1 MKKIIAS
8 IIAAVVVVG
17 IIVAVLVLN
26 NPKFVFEQSLNG
38 ALKALGKRSEFAT
51 LNKSSDCGSI
61 LLEGTI
67 DDEELLG
74 EGNEVSFGGKVYFQS
89 GKKPEDAGVYME
101 DLNFTLSSDG
111 EEAEFK
117 ASAYFSTEYMYV
129 ADCNLM
135 DGTYGLVRGDLQ
147 DEFMDSDWIDEIF
160 ADVNDGEE
168 LKESIGNVLGYIDD
182 KKEQSLI
189 KDASEKLEEYVKLLE
204 DLLNDYAEFEMDVR
218 KVDCGDERVKSRVV
232 TMTLDQD
239 AVAAILEEMIATL
252 REDDELRTLVMDHG
266 EELLSLFEDYLE
278 VLDEDFDMDD
288 TMEEVEEFYD
298 NLFSKSD
305 WRETIYDLKSQ
316 EFEVKIQV
324 ASALLTPTLRKL
336 TVILDGDGSRM
347 QEYVLNIGS
356 DGVKKSNH
364 FSFEANGVM
373 LFAYDITENSKSKY
387 ASALS
392 VPMYNPEKGR
402 DEMTAVATLEVNHD
416 KEKYTLTLIDSS
428 WDTDFDMDTYTEE
441 YYFRE
446 DKIVATGKLADDGK
460 VIKITLDQVK
470 FLYDDDEIENES
482 YSFDI
487 SLTINVKDKMPDV
500 KDSSKVKSIFE
511 MDMEDFEGI
520 AKNFEEEFSDIN
532 LGGKAEDTPVNPW
545 GDSENNDPWGDDSY
559 NDPWNDGNVEFETE
573 IAYEDEDWYW

>member
-26 NPKFVFEQSLNG
+26 NPKFVFEQSLDG

-51 LNKSSDCGSI
+51 LNKSSNCGSI

-239 AVAAILEEMIATL
+239 AVAAILEEMIAAL

-356 DGVKKSNH
+356 DGVKNSNH

-470 FLYDDDEIENES
+470 FLYDDDETENES

-511 MDMEDFEGI
+511 MDMEDFEEI

>member
-8 IIAAVVVVG
+8 IIAAVVVIG
-17 IIVAVLVLN
+17 IIVAVIVLN
-26 NPKFVFEQSLNG
+26 NPKFVFDQSLEG
-38 ALKALGKRSEFAT
+38 ALKSLGKRSEFAT
-51 LNKSSDCGSI
+51 LHKSSDCGSV

-74 EGNEVSFGGKVYFQS
+74 EGNEVSFGGKFYTQS

-111 EEAEFK
+111 GEAEFK

-147 DEFMDSDWIDEIF
+147 DEFMDSEWIDEIF
-160 ADVNDGEE
+160 ADMNDGEE

-182 KKEQSLI
+182 KKEQALVE
-189 KDASEKLEEYVKLLE
+189 DAAEKLEEYAKLLKK
-204 DLLNDYAEFEMDVR
+204 LLSDHAKFEMEVK

-278 VLDEDFDMDD
+278 VLDEDFDMDE

-298 NLFSKSD
+298 NIFSKSD
-305 WRETIYDLKSQ
+305 WRETIYELKNE
-316 EFEVKIQV
+316 EFEVRIQV

-336 TVILDGDGSRM
+336 TVVLDSEGSRM
-347 QEYVLNIGS
+347 QEYVLNVGS
-356 DGVKKSNH
+356 DGVKKSDH
-364 FSFEANGVM
+364 FSFEVNGE
-373 LFAYDITENSKSKY
+373 LLLAYDITENSKSKY
-387 ASALS
+387 VAALS
-392 VPMYNPEKGR
+392 VPMYNPEEGR
-402 DEMTAVATLEVNHD
+402 EEMTDIATLEVNRN

-428 WDTDFDMDTYTEE
+428 WDSDFNMDTYTEE

-460 VIKITLDQVK
+460 VIKITLDQIK
-470 FLYDDDEIENES
+470 FLYDDDETENES

-511 MDMEDFEGI
+511 MDMEDFEEI
-520 AKNFEEEFSDIN
+520 AENFEEEFSDIN

-545 GDSENNDPWGDDSY
+545 GDSENNDPW
-559 NDPWNDGNVEFETE
+559 NDGNVEFETE
-573 IAYEDEDWYW
+573 IAYDDEDWYW

>member
-1 MKKIIAS
+1 MKKIIAF

-26 NPKFVFEQSLNG
+26 NPKFVFEQSLDG

-239 AVAAILEEMIATL
+239 AVAAILEEMIAAL

-460 VIKITLDQVK
+460 VIKITLDQIK

-511 MDMEDFEGI
+511 MDMEDFEEI

>member
-26 NPKFVFEQSLNG
+26 NPKFVFEQSLDG

-74 EGNEVSFGGKVYFQS
+74 EGNEVSFGGKVYFKS

-239 AVAAILEEMIATL
+239 AVAAILEEMIAAL

-511 MDMEDFEGI
+511 MDMEDFEEI

>member
-8 IIAAVVVVG
+8 IIAAVVVIG
-17 IIVAVLVLN
+17 IIVAVIVLN
-26 NPKFVFEQSLNG
+26 NPKFVFDQSLEG
-38 ALKALGKRSEFAT
+38 ALKGLGKRSEFAT
-51 LNKSSDCGSI
+51 LHKSSDCGSV

-74 EGNEVSFGGKVYFQS
+74 EGNEVSFGGKFYTQS

-111 EEAEFK
+111 GEAEFK

-147 DEFMDSDWIDEIF
+147 DEFMDSEWIDEIF
-160 ADVNDGEE
+160 ADMNDGEE

-182 KKEQSLI
+182 KKEQALVE
-189 KDASEKLEEYVKLLE
+189 DAAEKLEEYAKLLKK
-204 DLLNDYAEFEMDVR
+204 LLSDHAKFEMEVK

-266 EELLSLFEDYLE
+266 EELLSLFGDYLE
-278 VLDEDFDMDD
+278 VLDEDFDMDE

-305 WRETIYDLKSQ
+305 WRETIYELKNE
-316 EFEVKIQV
+316 EFEVRIQV

-336 TVILDGDGSRM
+336 TMTLDGEGRRM

-387 ASALS
+387 TSALS

-402 DEMTAVATLEVNHD
+402 EEMTAVATLEVNRN

-428 WDTDFDMDTYTEE
+428 WDSDFNMDTYTEE

-460 VIKITLDQVK
+460 VIKITLDQIK
-470 FLYDDDEIENES
+470 FLYDDDETENES

-511 MDMEDFEGI
+511 MDMEDFEEI
-520 AKNFEEEFSDIN
+520 AESFEEEFSDIN
-532 LGGKAEDTPVNPW
+532 LGGKAEDIPVNPW
-545 GDSENNDPWGDDSY
+545 GDSEN

-573 IAYEDEDWYW
+573 IAYDDEDWYW

>member
-8 IIAAVVVVG
+8 IIAAVVVIG
-17 IIVAVLVLN
+17 IIVAVIVLN
-26 NPKFVFEQSLNG
+26 NPKFVFDQSLEG
-38 ALKALGKRSEFAT
+38 ALKGLGKRSEFAT
-51 LNKSSDCGSI
+51 LHKSSDCGSV

-74 EGNEVSFGGKVYFQS
+74 EGNEVSFGGKFYTQS

-111 EEAEFK
+111 GEAEFK

-147 DEFMDSDWIDEIF
+147 DEFMDSEWIDEIF
-160 ADVNDGEE
+160 ADMNDGEE

-182 KKEQSLI
+182 KKEQALVE
-189 KDASEKLEEYVKLLE
+189 DAAEKLEEYAKLLKK
-204 DLLNDYAEFEMDVR
+204 LLSDHAKFEMEVK

-278 VLDEDFDMDD
+278 VLDEDFDMDE

-305 WRETIYDLKSQ
+305 WRETIYELKNE
-316 EFEVKIQV
+316 EFEVRIQV

-336 TVILDGDGSRM
+336 TMTLDGEGRRM

-387 ASALS
+387 TSALS

-402 DEMTAVATLEVNHD
+402 EEMTAVATLEVNRN

-428 WDTDFDMDTYTEE
+428 WDSDFNMDTYTEE

-460 VIKITLDQVK
+460 IIKITLDQIK
-470 FLYDDDEIENES
+470 FLYDDDETENES

-511 MDMEDFEGI
+511 MDMEDFEEI
-520 AKNFEEEFSDIN
+520 AENFEEEFSDIN
-532 LGGKAEDTPVNPW
+532 LGGKAEDIPVNPW
-545 GDSENNDPWGDDSY
+545 GDSEN

-573 IAYEDEDWYW
+573 IAYDDEDWYW

>member
-8 IIAAVVVVG
+8 IIAAVVVIG
-17 IIVAVLVLN
+17 IIVAVIVLN
-26 NPKFVFEQSLNG
+26 NPKFVFDQSLEG
-38 ALKALGKRSEFAT
+38 ALKGLGKRSEFAT
-51 LNKSSDCGSI
+51 LHKSSDCGSV

-74 EGNEVSFGGKVYFQS
+74 EGNEVSFGGKFYTQS
-89 GKKPEDAGVYME
+89 GKKPEDAGIYME

-111 EEAEFK
+111 GEAEFK

-147 DEFMDSDWIDEIF
+147 DEFMDSEWIDEIF
-160 ADVNDGEE
+160 ADMNDGEE

-182 KKEQSLI
+182 KKEQALVE
-189 KDASEKLEEYVKLLE
+189 DAAEKLEEYAKLLKK
-204 DLLNDYAEFEMDVR
+204 LLSDHAKFEMEVK

-278 VLDEDFDMDD
+278 VLDEDFDMDE

-305 WRETIYDLKSQ
+305 WRETIYELKNE
-316 EFEVKIQV
+316 EFEVRIQV

-336 TVILDGDGSRM
+336 TMTLDGEGRRM

-387 ASALS
+387 TSALS

-402 DEMTAVATLEVNHD
+402 EEMTAVAMLEVNRN

-428 WDTDFDMDTYTEE
+428 WDSDFNMDTYTEE

-460 VIKITLDQVK
+460 VIKITLDQIK
-470 FLYDDDEIENES
+470 FLYDDDETENES

-511 MDMEDFEGI
+511 MDMEDFEEI
-520 AKNFEEEFSDIN
+520 AENFEEEFSDIN

-545 GDSENNDPWGDDSY
+545 GDSENNDPW
-559 NDPWNDGNVEFETE
+559 NDGNVEFETE
-573 IAYEDEDWYW
+573 IAYDDEDWYW

>member
-26 NPKFVFEQSLNG
+26 NPKFVFEQSLDG

-239 AVAAILEEMIATL
+239 AVAAILEEMIAAL

-511 MDMEDFEGI
+511 MDMEDFEEI

>member
-8 IIAAVVVVG
+8 IIAAVVVIG
-17 IIVAVLVLN
+17 IIVAVIVLN
-26 NPKFVFEQSLNG
+26 NPKFVFDQSLEG
-38 ALKALGKRSEFAT
+38 ALKGLGKRSEFAT
-51 LNKSSDCGSI
+51 LHKSSDCGSV

-74 EGNEVSFGGKVYFQS
+74 EGNEVSFGGKFYTQS

-111 EEAEFK
+111 GEAEFK

-147 DEFMDSDWIDEIF
+147 DEFMDSEWIDEIF
-160 ADVNDGEE
+160 ADMNDGEE

-182 KKEQSLI
+182 KKEQALVE
-189 KDASEKLEEYVKLLE
+189 DAAEKLEEYAKLLKK
-204 DLLNDYAEFEMDVR
+204 LLSDHAKFEMEVK

-278 VLDEDFDMDD
+278 VLDEDFDMDE

-305 WRETIYDLKSQ
+305 WRETIYELKNE
-316 EFEVKIQV
+316 EFEVRIQV

-336 TVILDGDGSRM
+336 TMTLDGEGRRM

-387 ASALS
+387 TSALS

-402 DEMTAVATLEVNHD
+402 EEMTAVATLEVNRN

-428 WDTDFDMDTYTEE
+428 WDSDFNMDTYTEE

-460 VIKITLDQVK
+460 VIKITLDQIK
-470 FLYDDDEIENES
+470 FLYDDDETENES

-511 MDMEDFEGI
+511 MDMEDFEEI
-520 AKNFEEEFSDIN
+520 AENFEEEFSDIN

-545 GDSENNDPWGDDSY
+545 GDSENNDPW
-559 NDPWNDGNVEFETE
+559 NDGNVEFETE
-573 IAYEDEDWYW
+573 IAYDDEDWYW